1 MGSHILNMNGLLQYG
16 GNKWYTKLWKGLVM
30 ASWDSKC
37 STKFINKYQGRQQDI
52 SWAKVAPGGVESHC
66 LFESQ

>member
-30 ASWDSKC
+30 ASWDSER
-37 STKFINKYQGRQQDI
+37 STKFINKY
-52 SWAKVAPGGVESHC
+52 
-66 LFESQ
+66 